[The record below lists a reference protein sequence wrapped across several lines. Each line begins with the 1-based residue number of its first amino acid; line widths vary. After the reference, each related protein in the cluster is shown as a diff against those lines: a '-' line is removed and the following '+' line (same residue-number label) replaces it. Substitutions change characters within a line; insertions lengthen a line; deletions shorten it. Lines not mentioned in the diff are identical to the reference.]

1 MAYYSSLNNN
11 DDLERNLLSQQKQ
24 LIKTSKKSNYGSLR
38 NETKQTTTAFMINYK
53 HKLQAGETLQ
63 GISLKYGV
71 PIENIKRANKLWSND
86 VAFVKDTLIIPIDK
100 ERLKELNLAI
110 DEYSDCLTPN
120 DVNIVSNDKVS
131 NGQNGHGASN
141 GNKSNDSNKNDDNN
155 NNKNEAYKDY
165 LNKFDTFINESKLK
179 LKSLESNPK

>member
-53 HKLQAGETLQ
+53 HKLKAGETLQ

-86 VAFVKDTLIIPIDK
+86 LAFVKDTLIIPIDK
-100 ERLKELNLAI
+100 ERLKELNLVI
-110 DEYSDCLTPN
+110 DEYSDCLSPN
-120 DVNIVSNDKVS
+120 DVNIVSNNNVS
-131 NGQNGHGASN
+131 NGQNGHGGSN